1 MVNDQLMVLKL
12 PLPRKKQVTVI
23 SAYVTTLTNP
33 DDVKEKFYDVLHS
46 LVSSTLQREKLIIL
60 GDINA

>member
-33 DDVKEKFYDVLHS
+33 DDVKEKFYDDLHS